1 MVPAQKRGWQ
11 MILQP
16 LIASLNPESLSM
28 PTGTLRNRDASFS
41 SLFLPLPLPLSLYP
55 SSPISLHP
63 HQPSIRFH
71 RDQRS
76 LSLSPFLVLP
86 GGNEKRA
93 LWTGPMVLDE
103 RYPLP
108 ARRTKLRSH
117 RKRRNIVIAAT
128 IPSPLHPPRLCRDI
142 YRRRTE
148 SFRRTTG
155 KRPLFNRLQHA

>member
-1 MVPAQKRGWQ
+1 

-41 SLFLPLPLPLSLYP
+41 SLFLPLPLSLPLPFIPHLAP
-55 SSPISLHP
+55 S
-63 HQPSIRFH
+63 PSTF
-71 RDQRS
+71 DPFRS
-76 LSLSPFLVLP
+76 VFIAINALSLSPFLVLP

>member
-1 MVPAQKRGWQ
+1 

-41 SLFLPLPLPLSLYP
+41 SLFLPLSLPLPFIPHLAPSPSTFDPFRSVFIAINALSL
-55 SSPISLHP
+55 
-63 HQPSIRFH
+63 F
-71 RDQRS
+71 
-76 LSLSPFLVLP
+76 LSPFFVLP

>member
-1 MVPAQKRGWQ
+1 

-41 SLFLPLPLPLSLYP
+41 SLFLPL
-55 SSPISLHP
+55 SLHLPSLPFIP
-63 HQPSIRFH
+63 HLAPSPSAF
-71 RDQRS
+71 DPFRS
-76 LSLSPFLVLP
+76 VFIAINASPFFVLP
-86 GGNEKRA
+86 GRNEKRA

-128 IPSPLHPPRLCRDI
+128 IPSPLHPCLCRDI

>member
-1 MVPAQKRGWQ
+1 

-41 SLFLPLPLPLSLYP
+41 SLFL
-55 SSPISLHP
+55 
-63 HQPSIRFH
+63 
-71 RDQRS
+71 S
-76 LSLSPFLVLP
+76 LSLFTLHPPSRSIPINLRSVSLPFSSRSTLSPFFVLP

-128 IPSPLHPPRLCRDI
+128 IPSLLFTLPC
-142 YRRRTE
+142 
-148 SFRRTTG
+148 RTTIYIDVE
-155 KRPLFNRLQHA
+155 PNRFAIQPANGCFLTGCSTLDFS